1 MSAGTSYI
9 VINSLFQPVLAV
21 AMITSGALAG
31 AGDTRPALI
40 GTIWALWVVRLPLAY
55 VLGITLGVGVE
66 GVWWAMG
73 SSLIVLAAYVLA
85 RWRSGTWRDVA
96 LKTTEV
102 YRYHLKNLDD
112 ASRVRFLAEVR
123 APLMAMPDMQER
135 VDATSLRYRGIE
147 EDVIVRFNNNEF
159 HLETVATENAS

>member
-1 MSAGTSYI
+1 
-9 VINSLFQPVLAV
+9 
-21 AMITSGALAG
+21 
-31 AGDTRPALI
+31 
-40 GTIWALWVVRLPLAY
+40 
-55 VLGITLGVGVE
+55 
-66 GVWWAMG
+66 
-73 SSLIVLAAYVLA
+73 
-85 RWRSGTWRDVA
+85 
-96 LKTTEV
+96 V